1 MIQIKQFTRITCAVK
16 KVALKL
22 FFKFQHAWLSAYNWW
37 LLYIENEGMYCIVCK
52 KTIKHPKNQRETF
65 FGTPSVRFK
74 VDALNTHSKC
84 KLHSTAI
91 GSEMLPEVSYF
102 HQEVTKK
109 RELVLQ
115 CVTDGDFISIFL
127 MKEFIAN
134 KETTSVIR
142 LYAKKHVMLMC

>member
-1 MIQIKQFTRITCAVK
+1 MSK
-16 KVALKL
+16 K
-22 FFKFQHAWLSAYNWW
+22 HN
-37 LLYIENEGMYCIVCK
+37 
-52 KTIKHPKNQRETF
+52 IKHPKNQRETF

-109 RELVLQ
+109 REVESIVLQ
-115 CVTDGDFISIFL
+115 MVFSSAKFL

-142 LYAKKHVMLMC
+142 LYAKSM

>member
-1 MIQIKQFTRITCAVK
+1 
-16 KVALKL
+16 
-22 FFKFQHAWLSAYNWW
+22 
-37 LLYIENEGMYCIVCK
+37 
-52 KTIKHPKNQRETF
+52 
-65 FGTPSVRFK
+65 
-74 VDALNTHSKC
+74 
-84 KLHSTAI
+84 
-91 GSEMLPEVSYF
+91 MLPEVSYF

-142 LYAKKHVMLMC
+142 LYAKNM